1 MKRNLK
7 LEKRLSARRIIL
19 TSFLVDVLD
28 VFLNFFVAILS
39 GSVVMLTQV
48 LEGLADLSAS
58 GFLLIGLSRSLR
70 KEDKTHPFGYG
81 REIYF
86 WTLLSAL
93 VMFGITSTLS
103 FYFGYKRFMQPMQLH
118 DINLAILVLLLTFF
132 TNGYAFMLSYRRLIR
147 DRSFLSIVRIFF
159 RSSLVETK
167 TTFTLDLMG
176 TIASFFGLIALLI
189 YAITGDARF
198 DGLGAMVIG
207 VSLAV
212 FSIFLVLGI
221 KDMLVGRSAS
231 EETEQ
236 KIKDAVLNV
245 EKVKGLSDLK
255 TLHLGSEKL
264 LVSLDVEI
272 KRVLKK
278 RELERI
284 IGEIELKI
292 KKVVPSAKYVF
303 VELGNRNLK

>member
-1 MKRNLK
+1 MEKSSK

-28 VFLNFFVAILS
+28 IVLNFFVAILS
-39 GSVVMLTQV
+39 GSVVMVTQV

-58 GFLLIGLSRSLR
+58 GFLLIGLNRSLR

-93 VMFGITSTLS
+93 VMFGVTSTFS
-103 FYFGYKRFMQPMQLH
+103 FYLGYKRFVAPMQLH
-118 DINLAILVLLLTFF
+118 DTNLAIFVLFLTFF
-132 TNGYAFMLSYRRLIR
+132 TNGYAFFLSYKRLVR
-147 DRSFLSIVRIFF
+147 DRSFSGIIRIFF

-176 TIASFFGLIALLI
+176 TVASFFGLVALLI
-189 YAITGDARF
+189 YALSGDARF

-207 VSLAV
+207 VSLAA

-231 EETEQ
+231 SETEQ
-236 KIKDAVLNV
+236 KIKDVVLAVK
-245 EKVKGLSDLK
+245 KVKGLSDLK

-272 KRVLKK
+272 KGVLKK

-303 VELGNRNLK
+303 VELER

>member
-1 MKRNLK
+1 MEKNLK
-7 LEKRLSARRIIL
+7 LEKRLSSRRIIL
-19 TSFLVDVLD
+19 TSFLVDILD

-118 DINLAILVLLLTFF
+118 DINLALLVLLLTFF
-132 TNGYAFMLSYRRLIR
+132 TNGYAFLLSYRRLIK
-147 DRSFLSIVRIFF
+147 DRSFLSILRIFF

-176 TIASFFGLIALLI
+176 TMASFFGLVALLI
-189 YAITGDARF
+189 YAITGDGRF
-198 DGLGAMVIG
+198 DGLGAMIIG
-207 VSLAV
+207 VNLAV
-212 FSIFLVLGI
+212 FSVFLVLGI

-231 EETEQ
+231 VETEN
-236 KIKDAVLNV
+236 KIKDAVLNI

-264 LVSLDVEI
+264 LVSLDVDI
-272 KRVLKK
+272 KGGLRR

-303 VELGNRNLK
+303 VELEG